1 MQKATLITGSGLLI
15 SAFCFSVKSAEK
27 NRPNIV
33 FILADDMGWNDLG
46 CYGNKYIETPHIDSL
61 AKAGVKFTQAYSC
74 SPVSSPSRAG
84 ILTGKHPGLLQ
95 LTNYLGGNKVD
106 KNSTVLP
113 AKWKP
118 YLDSTETTIAEVLH
132 SVGYKN
138 AMIGK
143 WHLGNNK
150 GMNPWE
156 QGFDYTRMIGKNGL
170 DYYNYSIQ
178 TDSFR
183 IDYEDKGTN
192 YLTDKL
198 TDYGLEFIENNKS
211 TPFFIYLAYSAPH
224 VYLVPKAGSERKYLL
239 KYPENSAEY
248 HNPYYAAMVNTLD
261 DGVGKIVQKLRDE
274 GLLENT
280 IIVFTSDNGGVSVE
294 ELGPQPT
301 SLLPLRACK
310 GSVYEGGV
318 RVPAIVSFSG
328 IVNENQ
334 ISNVPFS
341 NTAYFPTLLQ
351 LVGVNH
357 TEKDLDAR
365 SILPLLLKNPTEI
378 YTQDTLVWHY
388 PHFSNQGGRPA
399 TAIRVG
405 DFKLVELYES
415 KKIELFDLKNDISE
429 SRNIAKKFRKKTAE
443 LYSLLTEWKQKNNIQ
458 LPLPNENKK

>member
-1 MQKATLITGSGLLI
+1 MNKLTFLFGLSPLI
-15 SAFCFSVKSAEK
+15 SNVGLAQNVSS
-27 NRPNIV
+27 RPNIV

-61 AKAGVKFTQAYSC
+61 ANAGVKFTQTYSC

-95 LTNYLGGNKVD
+95 LTNYLGGNNTD

-132 SVGYKN
+132 TVGYKN

-143 WHLGNNK
+143 WHLGNDK

-170 DYYNYSIQ
+170 DYYNYNIL

-183 IDYEDKGTN
+183 IDYEDKGTD

-198 TDYGLEFIENNKS
+198 TDYGVEFIEKNKS
-211 TPFFIYLAYSAPH
+211 TPFFMYLTYSAPH
-224 VYLVPKAGSERKYLL
+224 VFLIPKAGSERKYLL
-239 KYPENSAEY
+239 KYPENKAEY

-261 DGVGKIVQKLRDE
+261 DGVGRIVQKLRE
-274 GLLENT
+274 TGLIDNT

-294 ELGPQPT
+294 ELGPKPT

-310 GSVYEGGV
+310 GSVYEGGI
-318 RVPAIVSFSG
+318 RVPAIVSFPG
-328 IVNENQ
+328 TIPQNQ
-334 ISNVPFS
+334 VCNVPFS

-351 LVGVNH
+351 FAGVKYI
-357 TEKDLDAR
+357 EKDLDAR
-365 SILPLLLKNPTEI
+365 SILPLLLKNPTET
-378 YTQDTLVWHY
+378 YALGTLVWHY

-399 TAIRVG
+399 SAIRVG
-405 DFKLVELYES
+405 DFKLIEHYES
-415 KKIELFDLKNDISE
+415 KKIELFDLKNDVSE
-429 SRNIAKKFRKKTAE
+429 SRNIAKKSRKKTAE
-443 LYSLLTEWKQKNNIQ
+443 LYSLLTEWKQKNNVQ